1 MIQAC
6 LVASESV
13 SVSSSVFNRKSLGKA
28 VVATPNECVSL
39 CSSHSHVLCVCV
51 FFSSIH
57 LLRSKRDRVL
67 AVTFW
72 ASYSPWSTYQFQ
84 NAIQTT
90 KL

>member
-51 FFSSIH
+51 CFFPLFIFFVPSEIEF
-57 LLRSKRDRVL
+57 LL
-67 AVTFW
+67 
-72 ASYSPWSTYQFQ
+72 
-84 NAIQTT
+84 
-90 KL
+90 